1 MPPSDPQVTQ
11 PVATTS
17 EVSAIDPA
25 IPELRLD
32 LLPQIGLTIG
42 AGFAGR
48 RYFGGLGGALLGVAI
63 FKVFLSPIIFN
74 KKAS

>member
-11 PVATTS
+11 PVATTQ
-17 EVSAIDPA
+17 ELAAIDPA
-25 IPELRLD
+25 VPELRLD

-48 RYFGGLGGALLGVAI
+48 HYFGGLGGALLGVAI